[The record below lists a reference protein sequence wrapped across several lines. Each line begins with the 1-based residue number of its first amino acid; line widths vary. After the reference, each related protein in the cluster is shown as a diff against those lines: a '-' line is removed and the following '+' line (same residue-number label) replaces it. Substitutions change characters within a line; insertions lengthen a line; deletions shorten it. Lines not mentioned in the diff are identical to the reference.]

1 MTAKDSES
9 YLGCLNNLA
18 DEYNNIYSLLFYC

>member
-9 YLGCLNNLA
+9 YLGYLNNLA
-18 DEYNNIYSLLFYC
+18 DEYNNIYSSLFYC